1 MRLYELRAII
11 RSTLVE
17 MAMHDHAREIERLY
31 REFMSVIKAICP
43 DLEVRKGPYRNS
55 WIFSGEQLEIPELA
69 SVDFLFYNE
78 GDGIAED
85 EPYGMYSDTSP
96 AAEKFHGNYQIARMA
111 GAKGSA
117 RDVPESDRRYTLSFQ
132 HGYSDMWSRQK
143 FVRLLPTL
151 IDHTIFFH
159 EVAHLITSRLV
170 PSKVHVNH
178 FFPRPGQPDYEEA
191 IGNFVD
197 VFDHHYAK
205 YANSPKL
212 FVKDFPTFKDFM
224 KDTKPYLFPG
234 AASNTGLDAKEAEK
248 WVLKKAYAMYQ
259 DLSGEA

>member
-31 REFMSVIKAICP
+31 REFMSVIKAIGP
-43 DLEVRKGPYRNS
+43 DLEVHKGPYQNS

-69 SVDFLFYNE
+69 NVDFLFYNE
-78 GDGIAED
+78 TYGSAED
-85 EPYGMYSDTSP
+85 EPYGMYSDTNSD
-96 AAEKFHGNYQIARMA
+96 AEKFHGDIRTAARS
-111 GAKGSA
+111 GATGA
-117 RDVPESDRRYTLSFQ
+117 PRDVPESDRRYTLSFQ
-132 HGYSDMWSRQK
+132 HHYDDMWSRQK